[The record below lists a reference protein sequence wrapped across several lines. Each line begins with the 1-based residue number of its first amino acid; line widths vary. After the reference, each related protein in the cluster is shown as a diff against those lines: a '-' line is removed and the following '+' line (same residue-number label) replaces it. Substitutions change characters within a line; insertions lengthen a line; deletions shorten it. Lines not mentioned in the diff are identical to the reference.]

1 MRDFDSLAASFAAL
15 GVRVVAISP
24 DRVDELQRVT
34 WTRAWWITLLADPA
48 TEVARLY
55 NVQNRNFTPRRGPF
69 RELVIPT
76 SILIDAGGIVC
87 WIDQASDFRQRAP
100 AWAVLA
106 EVQAVLSG
114 RAVTV
119 EPTHAVSRGAVRAVP
134 SSPTS

>member
-1 MRDFDSLAASFAAL
+1 
-15 GVRVVAISP
+15 
-24 DRVDELQRVT
+24 
-34 WTRAWWITLLADPA
+34 
-48 TEVARLY
+48 VARLY

-76 SILIDAGGIVC
+76 SILIDAGGIVR